1 MLVFI
6 VFSKAAYVAAGVG
19 CARLGAD
26 CAGSCYAECYA
37 HCFDA
42 AVGASRGSLMGENR
56 KAAIMTCSNPNA
68 TESAN
73 VTEKLKAHARE
84 LEPYVI
90 ERRRHF
96 HAYPELSAR
105 EVSTSRT
112 IAEELDKLGIE
123 YVRAGGTGLIATI
136 KGTAPDAYDEEG
148 KPRRRI
154 ALRTDMDALPVLEQ
168 TKLPFASR
176 NEGVMHACGHD
187 CHMAMMLGAVHLLL
201 GIRDQLHGEV
211 RVLFQP
217 AEEISVGSRKM
228 IAEGALDGVDTI
240 YAAHIWS
247 EVEAGT
253 ISAEAGPRMANCDW
267 FRIDVAGASAHGAM
281 PHKGVDAI
289 VVGAAV
295 IDALQVIVSRD
306 VSPFD
311 PAVITIGEFHGGVA
325 RNIMAGTAYLTGTVR
340 SFTPEVRDYIKERMA
355 HVVEE
360 VALSYGATAKFE
372 WTYGNSCLVN
382 DEACAKRA
390 QNAIAKVLGEEALCH
405 YEGTLSGEDFT
416 EYLAK
421 VPGVLVFIGARNP
434 EAGATYPQHSCFY
447 NVDESVLVG
456 GSLAAAQY
464 AFDFL
469 SEE

>member
-1 MLVFI
+1 
-6 VFSKAAYVAAGVG
+6 
-19 CARLGAD
+19 
-26 CAGSCYAECYA
+26 
-37 HCFDA
+37 
-42 AVGASRGSLMGENR
+42 
-56 KAAIMTCSNPNA
+56 MTCSNPNA

-148 KPRRRI
+148 EPRRRI

-382 DEACAKRA
+382 DEACAARA

-434 EAGATYPQHSCFY
+434 EVGATYPQHSCFY

>member
-1 MLVFI
+1 M
-6 VFSKAAYVAAGVG
+6 
-19 CARLGAD
+19 
-26 CAGSCYAECYA
+26 
-37 HCFDA
+37 
-42 AVGASRGSLMGENR
+42 
-56 KAAIMTCSNPNA
+56 
-68 TESAN
+68 
-73 VTEKLKAHARE
+73 
-84 LEPYVI
+84 
-90 ERRRHF
+90 
-96 HAYPELSAR
+96 
-105 EVSTSRT
+105 
-112 IAEELDKLGIE
+112 
-123 YVRAGGTGLIATI
+123 
-136 KGTAPDAYDEEG
+136 
-148 KPRRRI
+148 
-154 ALRTDMDALPVLEQ
+154 
-168 TKLPFASR
+168 
-176 NEGVMHACGHD
+176 
-187 CHMAMMLGAVHLLL
+187 
-201 GIRDQLHGEV
+201 
-211 RVLFQP
+211 
-217 AEEISVGSRKM
+217 
-228 IAEGALDGVDTI
+228 
-240 YAAHIWS
+240 
-247 EVEAGT
+247 EAGT

-382 DEACAKRA
+382 DEACAARA

-434 EAGATYPQHSCFY
+434 EVGATYPQHSCFY

>member
-1 MLVFI
+1 
-6 VFSKAAYVAAGVG
+6 
-19 CARLGAD
+19 
-26 CAGSCYAECYA
+26 
-37 HCFDA
+37 
-42 AVGASRGSLMGENR
+42 
-56 KAAIMTCSNPNA
+56 MTCSNPNA

-136 KGTAPDAYDEEG
+136 KGTAPDTYDEEG

-421 VPGVLVFIGARNP
+421 VPGVLVFIGAHNP
-434 EAGATYPQHSCFY
+434 EVDATYPQHSCFY